1 MKDYARAFY
10 LSRAWEQTRAAYMAY
25 RHGICERC
33 GRPARVVHH
42 RRYITPENINDPS
55 VTLDWANLEALCQE
69 CHNRE
74 HSAGAEVRE
83 GLAFTADGQL
93 VETGR
98 REPTDGGDLEAL
110 EGEGRGGR
118 AEEPGRTSARL
129 SRGAGV
135 ARRQVWPT
143 ARAS

>member
-42 RRYITPENINDPS
+42 RRYISPENINDPS

-110 EGEGRGGR
+110 EDGAERGELNVRQNQRPTKPRGG
-118 AEEPGRTSARL
+118 
-129 SRGAGV
+129 SR
-135 ARRQVWPT
+135 P
-143 ARAS
+143 

>member
-33 GRPARVVHH
+33 GRPARIVHH
-42 RRYITPENINDPS
+42 REYIRPETINDPS

-74 HSAGAEVRE
+74 HSAGSEVRE

-98 REPTDGGDLEAL
+98 REPTDGGDLKAL
-110 EGEGRGGR
+110 EGG
-118 AEEPGRTSARL
+118 AERDATSARQNQ
-129 SRGAGV
+129 R
-135 ARRQVWPT
+135 PT
-143 ARAS
+143 

>member
-33 GRPARVVHH
+33 GRPARIVHH
-42 RRYITPENINDPS
+42 REYIRPETINDPS

-93 VETGR
+93 AETGR

-110 EGEGRGGR
+110 EGEAEGG
-118 AEEPGRTSARL
+118 ELNARQNQ
-129 SRGAGV
+129 R
-135 ARRQVWPT
+135 PT
-143 ARAS
+143 